1 MQTVITAV
9 LAESTT
15 FLTGLITDNFVTV
28 VTLVASVGIVI
39 AIASYVKRAP
49 ARIFGGH

>member
-1 MQTVITAV
+1 MIETVLTA
-9 LAESTT
+9 STT
-15 FLTGLITDNFVTV
+15 FLSGLITANFVTV